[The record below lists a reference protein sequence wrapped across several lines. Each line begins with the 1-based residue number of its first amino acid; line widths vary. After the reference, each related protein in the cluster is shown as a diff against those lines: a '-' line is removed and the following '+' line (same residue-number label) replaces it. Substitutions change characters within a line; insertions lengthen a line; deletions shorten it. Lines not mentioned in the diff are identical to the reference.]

1 MITRKKIYDE
11 VLYQYSGGIA
21 QRGNKYTD
29 DRILTDHINQVRD
42 TLAANILGT
51 EYMKTQKLNSIYI
64 KQYENVPV
72 LTNASQN
79 IKYSALPVSIIKL
92 PENIGVYQVSAMKE
106 RYSAFKSMQIAW
118 QSMIGQDIGQYLL
131 GKTGFVPFDK
141 QVDYININPNVSE
154 VLMFLVPKGADLSDD
169 EEFCSA
175 DLEFPIIQQVLALIM
190 PNQKPEDK
198 SNNLVS
204 N

>member
-21 QRGNKYTD
+21 PRGNKYTD

-42 TLAANILGT
+42 TLAANILGA
-51 EYMKTQKLNSIYI
+51 EYMKMQSINSLYI

-72 LTNASQN
+72 LLNASQN
-79 IKYSALPVSIIKL
+79 IKYSVLPVSVLKL
-92 PENIGVYQVSAMKE
+92 PENIGVYQVSAMQE
-106 RYSAFKSMQIAW
+106 RYSAFKSMKIAW

-169 EEFCSA
+169 DEFCSP

>member
-42 TLAANILGT
+42 TLAAGILGV
-51 EYMKTQKLNSIYI
+51 EFMKTQKLNSIYI

-72 LTNASQN
+72 LTNSSQN
-79 IKYSALPVSIIKL
+79 IKYSALPVSVLKL
-92 PENIGVYQVSAMKE
+92 PENIGVYQVSAMQE

-169 EEFCSA
+169 DEFCSA
-175 DLEFPIIQQVLALIM
+175 DLELPIIQQVLGLIM